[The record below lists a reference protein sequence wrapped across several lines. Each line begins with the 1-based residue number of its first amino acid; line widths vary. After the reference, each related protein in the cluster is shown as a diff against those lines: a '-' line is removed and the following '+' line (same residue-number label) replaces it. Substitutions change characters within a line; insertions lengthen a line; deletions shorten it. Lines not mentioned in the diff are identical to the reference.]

1 MNALSRR
8 FPPQHG
14 GDYLLDKQVSSNFT
28 MDSEKTISQPIFKVR
43 PVLSRR
49 IYEDRVTMPVYG
61 GGLYGECV
69 TAGERMRS
77 RSPLKTRFRIDHKSS
92 VS

>member
-1 MNALSRR
+1 MR
-8 FPPQHG
+8 FQEGFHHNMAAII
-14 GDYLLDKQVSSNFT
+14 YLTSKSPLTLQW
-28 MDSEKTISQPIFKVR
+28 IPIFKVR

-92 VS
+92 IS